1 MKSRNEAL
9 AELDFEST
17 GMIDGDNR
25 ESIRGSIGPT
35 IMGYYGEDERI
46 TEAEI
51 IPLETKS

>member
-17 GMIDGDNR
+17 GMIDEDNR
-25 ESIRGSIGPT
+25 EGIRGSIGST